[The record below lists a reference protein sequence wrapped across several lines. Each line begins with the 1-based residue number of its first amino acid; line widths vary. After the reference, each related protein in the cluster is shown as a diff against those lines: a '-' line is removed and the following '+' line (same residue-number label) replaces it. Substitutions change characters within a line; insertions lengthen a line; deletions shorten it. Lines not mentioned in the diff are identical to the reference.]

1 METPMDKEAFLRKLN
16 GISDL
21 PTLPVVA
28 LKVNNMLKDYDVPI
42 KLLSETIEKD
52 QAMVSKILKLV
63 NSAFYGLQSKINTIS
78 HAVTVLGFNTIRNAI
93 VSVAV
98 INAFSGKDIFEQFD
112 ITDFW
117 KHSVATA
124 VTGRHL
130 AEKTRFAP
138 PDQAFV
144 AGILHDV
151 GKVVLAQYFK
161 ELFAEVW
168 TAMRQQGLSFCEA
181 EKISLPTGHAQVGG
195 GLAKKWQ
202 LPASLIEPIMYHHTG
217 NNSAINPKLLMVIH
231 ASDCIAN
238 NYNNGLQHSLDRW
251 GINPDAAKTMAD
263 QLETLPDWFP
273 AVENEIKEA
282 CEFFVEDNRS
292 QSNAQ

>member
-1 METPMDKEAFLRKLN
+1 MDKETFLRKLD
-16 GISDL
+16 GISGL

-28 LKVNNMLKDYDVPI
+28 LKVNNMLKDYDVSI

-63 NSAFYGLQSKINTIS
+63 NSAFYGFQSKINTIS
-78 HAVTVLGFNTIRNAI
+78 HAITVLGFNTVRNAI
-93 VSVAV
+93 VSIAV
-98 INAFSGKDIFEQFD
+98 INAFSGKDVFEEFD

-130 AEKTRFAP
+130 AERNRFSP

-161 ELFAEVW
+161 ELFGKVW

-181 EKISLPTGHAQVGG
+181 EKMLLPSGHAQVGG
-195 GLAKKWQ
+195 RLAKRWQ
-202 LPASLIEPIMYHHTG
+202 LPASLIEPIIYHHTVKK
-217 NNSAINPKLLMVIH
+217 SAINLNLLMVVH
-231 ASDCIAN
+231 VSDCIVN
-238 NYNNGLQHSLDRW
+238 NYNNGLQHSLDHW
-251 GINPDAAKTMAD
+251 GIHPDAAKTMAD

-282 CEFFVEDNRS
+282 CEFFVKDNRS
-292 QSNAQ
+292 TSNDQ